1 MMDWTQHTA
10 LITGAGSGIGRALAN
25 ALHARGAALI
35 LTDIDPERLDRVAQE
50 LNGRAPV
57 QSLQLDVADP
67 AAIASL
73 PSRLNVSPSLL
84 FNNAGVAVGGDFE
97 TVSETDFDWLLSI
110 NLLGPIRMT
119 RTMLPVLRTAPEAV
133 IVNISSL
140 FGLIAPAGQTAY
152 CASKYGLRGFSDSLR
167 HELSGTN
174 IRVMTVHPGGVRT
187 SIADDA
193 RLPAGINDAQEGRD
207 RMNALLKM
215 PPHQAADIILQG
227 VERRKRRVLVGR
239 DARMAALIE
248 RIFPDSYW
256 TRLSRLS
263 RTTQ

>member
-1 MMDWTQHTA
+1 MDWTQHTA

-35 LTDIDPERLDRVAQE
+35 LTDIDPERLDRVSQE
-50 LNGRAPV
+50 LDGRAPV
-57 QSLQLDVADP
+57 QSLQLDVAD
-67 AAIASL
+67 ASAIAGL
-73 PSRLNVSPSLL
+73 PSRLNTQPSLL

-119 RTMLPVLRTAPEAV
+119 RTLLPLLRAAPEAV

-187 SIADDA
+187 AIADDA
-193 RLPAGINDAQEGRD
+193 RMPTGINDAQEGRD
-207 RMNALLKM
+207 RMNAFLKM
-215 PPHQAADIILQG
+215 PPHQAAEIILRGIEQ
-227 VERRKRRVLVGR
+227 RKRRILVGR

>member
-1 MMDWTQHTA
+1 MNWTQHTA

-25 ALHARGAALI
+25 ALHTRGTALI
-35 LTDIDPERLDRVAQE
+35 LTDIDTARLDRVAEE
-50 LNGRAPV
+50 LDGGPGV
-57 QSLQLDVADP
+57 QCLRLDVSDP
-67 AAIASL
+67 AAITAL
-73 PSRLNVSPSLL
+73 PAQLGAAPSLL

-97 TVSETDFDWLLSI
+97 TVSAADFDWLLSI

-119 RTMLPVLRTAPEAV
+119 RTLLPILRATPEAV

-167 HELSGTN
+167 HELAGTSV
-174 IRVMTVHPGGVRT
+174 RVMTVHPGGVRT

-207 RMNALLKM
+207 RMNAFLKM
-215 PPHQAADIILQG
+215 PPDEAAEAILRG
-227 VERRKRRVLVGR
+227 VKQRKRRVLVGR

-256 TRLSRLS
+256 SRMVRLS
-263 RTTQ
+263 RTAQ

>member
-1 MMDWTQHTA
+1 MNWTQQTA

-25 ALHARGAALI
+25 ALHARGCALI
-35 LTDIDPERLDRVAQE
+35 LTDIDPDRLDRVSQE
-50 LNGRAPV
+50 LDGGPPV
-57 QSLQLDVADP
+57 LSLQLDVADP
-67 AAIASL
+67 TAIASL
-73 PSRLNVSPSLL
+73 PPRLSTSPSLL

-97 TVSETDFDWLLSI
+97 AVSEADFEWLLSI

-119 RTMLPVLRTAPEAV
+119 RTLLPILRTAPEAV

-152 CASKYGLRGFSDSLR
+152 CASKFGLRGFSDSLR

-207 RMNALLKM
+207 RMNAFLKM

-248 RIFPDSYW
+248 RIFPVSYW